1 MKYKLALVMSAFCAF
16 SVWTEAKVKLPAI
29 LSDGMVLQRERSVKI
44 WGNADK
50 GESVTVVFKKKK
62 FSTVAGE
69 DGKWL
74 VELPPMKAGGPFEM
88 IVNDIRLKNILVGD
102 VWLCS
107 GQSNMELTVG
117 RVTDKFAEEIA
128 RDENPM
134 IRYVKIPLG
143 NDLHGPK
150 DDLPGTDWMS
160 LTEETAP
167 SFSALAYFFAKEMY
181 RETQVPVGIVN
192 SSWGGSSVEA
202 WMSEEALQKFPRQL
216 HERDLFNSDEYREL
230 CNRSGQMMNRFW
242 DAALYKG
249 DQGLHDGICWNRP
262 ELDDTDWQTVDTFS
276 KEWGRKNG
284 YPVSGSHWFRQ
295 KVNVSAEQAGKDA
308 VLRDD
313 GSDDVGQHFLEDDEE
328 AACAQRAG
336 GQNELLILQLEHL
349 SAGDPAHA
357 HPLGEHQGKDDGHH
371 AGLQHQK
378 QQRDDDQTGD
388 AVGDLEEALH
398 QHIHLAAEIARDKAV
413 AHADDHIND
422 RSGHGD
428 DEGDAGTFP
437 STGPDVAAVQIGRAS
452 CRERV

>member
-167 SFSALAYFFAKEMY
+167 SFSALAYFC
-181 RETQVPVGIVN
+181 Q
-192 SSWGGSSVEA
+192 
-202 WMSEEALQKFPRQL
+202 
-216 HERDLFNSDEYREL
+216 
-230 CNRSGQMMNRFW
+230 
-242 DAALYKG
+242 G
-249 DQGLHDGICWNRP
+249 D
-262 ELDDTDWQTVDTFS
+262 V
-276 KEWGRKNG
+276 
-284 YPVSGSHWFRQ
+284 
-295 KVNVSAEQAGKDA
+295 
-308 VLRDD
+308 
-313 GSDDVGQHFLEDDEE
+313 
-328 AACAQRAG
+328 
-336 GQNELLILQLEHL
+336 
-349 SAGDPAHA
+349 
-357 HPLGEHQGKDDGHH
+357 
-371 AGLQHQK
+371 
-378 QQRDDDQTGD
+378 
-388 AVGDLEEALH
+388 
-398 QHIHLAAEIARDKAV
+398 
-413 AHADDHIND
+413 
-422 RSGHGD
+422 
-428 DEGDAGTFP
+428 
-437 STGPDVAAVQIGRAS
+437 
-452 CRERV
+452 

>member
-308 VLRDD
+308 VLRLGCMVDAD
-313 GSDDVGQHFLEDDEE
+313 SVFVNGTFVGNTFYQYPPRIYRVPASLLKPGENLVTVRLINYGG
-328 AACAQRAG
+328 AASFVPDKPYCLVWRTDTV
-336 GQNELLILQLEHL
+336 HL
-349 SAGDPAHA
+349 SSRWKYQLGCEMPARTNSVSF
-357 HPLGEHQGKDDGHH
+357 QNI
-371 AGLQHQK
+371 
-378 QQRDDDQTGD
+378 RIR
-388 AVGDLEEALH
+388 AVLMNM
-398 QHIHLAAEIARDKAV
+398 R
-413 AHADDHIND
+413 N
-422 RSGHGD
+422 
-428 DEGDAGTFP
+428 
-437 STGPDVAAVQIGRAS
+437 
-452 CRERV
+452 C

>member
-216 HERDLFNSDEYREL
+216 HERDLFNSDEYR
-230 CNRSGQMMNRFW
+230 
-242 DAALYKG
+242 
-249 DQGLHDGICWNRP
+249 
-262 ELDDTDWQTVDTFS
+262 
-276 KEWGRKNG
+276 
-284 YPVSGSHWFRQ
+284 
-295 KVNVSAEQAGKDA
+295 
-308 VLRDD
+308 
-313 GSDDVGQHFLEDDEE
+313 
-328 AACAQRAG
+328 
-336 GQNELLILQLEHL
+336 
-349 SAGDPAHA
+349 
-357 HPLGEHQGKDDGHH
+357 
-371 AGLQHQK
+371 
-378 QQRDDDQTGD
+378 
-388 AVGDLEEALH
+388 
-398 QHIHLAAEIARDKAV
+398 
-413 AHADDHIND
+413 
-422 RSGHGD
+422 
-428 DEGDAGTFP
+428 
-437 STGPDVAAVQIGRAS
+437 
-452 CRERV
+452 